1 MRFKSGLK
9 PPASNLGPLGGTYP
23 LYDPSMTFDYS
34 RRIEALRQLMD
45 RDGVDQVLLSIGA
58 DLPYFTG
65 YEAMPLERLTMLV
78 VGRESEVVL
87 VVPQLE
93 APRVVPGTFAI
104 RPWSETEDP
113 MGIVGDLC
121 KGAESIALG
130 DQTWSVFLL
139 GLQERLPNATFHSA
153 TPLTRNLRA
162 CKDADEIARLRAAAA
177 GVDRVVQRL
186 GEVQFRGRT
195 ERDLARRVT
204 AMTLEEDH
212 DQALFW
218 IVASGPNSA
227 SPHHEPGDRVIEDG
241 DLVVVDF
248 GGRHD
253 GYCSDSTRT
262 FSVGEPS
269 ARQREVHDVVHRSQ
283 QAATAAVHPGI
294 SAAEVDRVARNVI
307 DDAGYGER
315 FIHRTGHG
323 IGLEG
328 HEHPYLV
335 EGNQES
341 LEPGMCFSI
350 EPGIYLTGQFGVRIE
365 DIVTV
370 TATGVEALNNSSR
383 ALKVVD

>member
-1 MRFKSGLK
+1 MNRCTIEGL
-9 PPASNLGPLGGTYP
+9 ALAG
-23 LYDPSMTFDYS
+23 MFDYQK
-34 RRIEALRQLMD
+34 RIESARHLMSEV
-45 RDGVDQVLLSIGA
+45 GVDLLLLSIGA

-78 VGRESEVVL
+78 LGHRGDPVM
-87 VVPQLE
+87 VVPELE
-93 APRVVPGTFAI
+93 APRVASGPFDL
-104 RPWSETEDP
+104 RHWKETEDP
-113 MGIVGDLC
+113 LGIVAQLASD
-121 KGAESIALG
+121 SRNVMLG

-139 GLQERLPNATFHSA
+139 RLQERMPATVFRSA
-153 TPLTRNLRA
+153 TPLTR
-162 CKDADEIARLRAAAA
+162 RLRVRKDPEEISRLRKAGA
-177 GVDRVVQRL
+177 GVDRVVERL
-186 GEVQFRGRT
+186 KTTQFSGRT
-195 ERDLARRVT
+195 ERAIAREVT
-204 AMTLEEDH
+204 SMTIEEDH

-227 SPHHEPGDRVIEDG
+227 SPHHEAGDRIVEKG

-248 GGRHD
+248 GGKHG

-269 ARQREVHDVVHRSQ
+269 VQQQEVHEVVHRAQ
-283 QAATAAVHPGI
+283 QSATRAVQPGARASEI
-294 SAAEVDRVARNVI
+294 DRVARQVI
-307 DDAGYGER
+307 IDAGYGEH

-335 EGNQES
+335 DGNDEL

-350 EPGIYLTGQFGVRIE
+350 EPGIYLAGSFGVRIE

-370 TATGVEALNNSSR
+370 TETGVEVLNNSDRS
-383 ALKVVD
+383 LMIVD